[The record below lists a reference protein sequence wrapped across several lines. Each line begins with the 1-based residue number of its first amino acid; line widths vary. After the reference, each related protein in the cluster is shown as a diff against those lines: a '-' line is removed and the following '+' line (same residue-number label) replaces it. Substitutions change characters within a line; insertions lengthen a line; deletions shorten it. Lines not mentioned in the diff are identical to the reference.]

1 VIDLSLLFLGVIAA
15 ATLTMAVIQIG
26 AIVYAGRLS
35 RRVEQLISRVEQDV
49 QPVVHRASAVAGDA
63 ARVAALA
70 VTQMER
76 IDRLTVDFTKRAEQ
90 TMSEVQRAIV
100 VPAREGFAL
109 ISGIRAALG
118 ALQGFGA
125 RGGPAR
131 TAAHED
137 EDPLFIG

>member
-1 VIDLSLLFLGVIAA
+1 VTDWSLIFLGVIAA
-15 ATLTMAVIQIG
+15 ATLIMAHIQVG

-35 RRVEQLISRVEQDV
+35 RRVEQLITRVEQDV
-49 QPVVHRASAVAGDA
+49 QPIVQRASAVAGDA

-76 IDRLTVDFTKRAEQ
+76 IDRLTSDFTKRAEQ

-100 VPAREGFAL
+100 VPARQGFAL
-109 ISGIRAALG
+109 LSGLRAAVG
-118 ALQGFGA
+118 ALKGLGP
-125 RGGPAR
+125 RGGPAQ